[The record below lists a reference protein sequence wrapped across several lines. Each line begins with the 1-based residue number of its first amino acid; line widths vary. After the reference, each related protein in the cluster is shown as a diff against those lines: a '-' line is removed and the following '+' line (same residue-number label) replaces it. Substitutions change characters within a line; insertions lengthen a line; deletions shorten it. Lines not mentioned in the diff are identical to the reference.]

1 MSTTPAHNDSE
12 GSHVVVAD
20 DGSLPASELARLG
33 LRPGAHLRIVP
44 EQRSGQRKSML
55 GALAGTL
62 PPEAV
67 DDLIRGLDEAK
78 AERAAY
84 FTGSARLES
93 RR

>member
-1 MSTTPAHNDSE
+1 MPVSTTSTNSDGE
-12 GSHVVVAD
+12 GFHVVVAD

-33 LRPGAHLRIVP
+33 LRPGARLRVVP
-44 EQRSGQRKSML
+44 EQRSGRRKSML

-78 AERAAY
+78 AERIAY
-84 FTGSARLES
+84 FTAERQA
-93 RR
+93 